1 MDLVHQPVAVEIG
14 LEPPVDIHVD
24 VDFRGLGCLLSG
36 RLSFRNQPV
45 GIEIHTN
52 VDLNIFE
59 ALQLRFELL
68 PKTTS
73 VRQDTDVGV
82 TDGDGH
88 LLLPL

>member
-1 MDLVHQPVAVEIG
+1 MQAGRVEVHIR
-14 LEPPVDIHVD
+14 VDGRR
-24 VDFRGLGCLLSG
+24 FRSFSSRRF
-36 RLSFRNQPV
+36 RLRDQAV

-88 LLLPL
+88 LLLPF